1 MTMVIIMVRIMLIRM
16 IMPIALTATIRVI
29 TLITLIG
36 ALLCNIQDKV
46 KIPLY
51 ILLIPTD
58 WPMKYLILNETS
70 QSKI

>member
-46 KIPLY
+46 KIP
-51 ILLIPTD
+51 
-58 WPMKYLILNETS
+58 
-70 QSKI
+70 